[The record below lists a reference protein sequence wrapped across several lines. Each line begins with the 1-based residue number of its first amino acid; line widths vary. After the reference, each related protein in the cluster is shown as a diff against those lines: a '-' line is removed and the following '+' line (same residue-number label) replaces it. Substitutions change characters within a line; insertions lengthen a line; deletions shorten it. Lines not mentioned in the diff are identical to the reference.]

1 MTPCILK
8 NILKTTS
15 CGISDHGDKFGHV
28 VHLENVTAPSRRRH
42 QKVMEESPC
51 EVISPE
57 LRKKMGEVAVK
68 AAKAV
73 NYENAGTIEFL
84 LDKDKNFYFME

>member
-1 MTPCILK
+1 MYIEKYIEKPRHVEFQIM
-8 NILKTTS
+8 
-15 CGISDHGDKFGHV
+15 GDKFGHV
-28 VHLENVTAPSRRRH
+28 VHLGERDCSIQRRH

-73 NYENAGTIEFL
+73 NYEKCRNYRVFIR
-84 LDKDKNFYFME
+84 

>member
-1 MTPCILK
+1 
-8 NILKTTS
+8 
-15 CGISDHGDKFGHV
+15 
-28 VHLENVTAPSRRRH
+28 
-42 QKVMEESPC
+42 MEESPC

-73 NYENAGTIEFL
+73 NYENAGTIEF
-84 LDKDKNFYFME
+84 FVG